1 MSYRWL
7 NAKEAAA
14 KMHRTTRVFRERI
27 ALLPGFPAPF
37 RPGGTGHPLW
47 REDQIDE
54 WMERG
59 RKAQAGQRD
68 QPSLSAT
75 SSIRG

>member
-1 MSYRWL
+1 MTYRWL

-14 KMHRTTRVFRERI
+14 KMQRTPRQFRERI

-47 REDQIDE
+47 REDLIDE
-54 WMERG
+54 WMEKG
-59 RKAQAGQRD
+59 RKAQSRRE
-68 QPSLSAT
+68 AT
-75 SSIRG
+75 SAMSGA